1 MEHYKIYFFFII
13 DKEII
18 NFGDNEIEKLK
29 FHHHK
34 NQILLEYISI
44 QISSMDFFGEKKIL
58 LVTNMIIIKL
68 KHHT

>member
-29 FHHHK
+29 FHHYK
-34 NQILLEYISI
+34 NQILLEYINI
-44 QISSMDFFGEKKIL
+44 QISSMDSFGEKKIL